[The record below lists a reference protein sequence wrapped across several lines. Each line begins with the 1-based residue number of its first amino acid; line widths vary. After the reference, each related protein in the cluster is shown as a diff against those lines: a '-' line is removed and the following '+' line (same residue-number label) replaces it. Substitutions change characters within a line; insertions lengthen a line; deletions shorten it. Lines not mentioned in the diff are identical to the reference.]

1 MASGFAE
8 TVLPA
13 VNACLNGTSAVFLFA
28 GWRAIK
34 AKQVGRHW
42 RLMVA
47 AVSCSALFLIFYL
60 LRVALTGTHRYPAHD
75 WTATLY
81 YLVLGS
87 HSTLAVVILP
97 FIVRTLYLG
106 AKKRFLVHRALARW
120 VFPVW
125 AYVSVTGVLVYLL
138 LYHVGPARGQ

>member
-1 MASGFAE
+1 MASPFAE

-13 VNACLNGTSAVFLFA
+13 LNACLNGTSAVFLFA

-34 AKQVGRHW
+34 ARDVGRHW

-47 AVSCSALFLIFYL
+47 AVSTSALFLIFYL
-60 LRVALTGTHRYPAHD
+60 IRVALTGTHRYPAHD

-81 YLVLGS
+81 YVVLAS
-87 HSTLAVVILP
+87 HSILAVVILP
-97 FIVRTLYLG
+97 FIARTLYLG
-106 AKKRFLVHRALARW
+106 AKKRFLPHRGLARW

-138 LYHVGPARGQ
+138 LYHVGPHRP